1 MNANEVMGKLKAL
14 GTAQNVKIYKRH
26 GAGGNVFGVSFADLG
41 KLQKQIKT
49 NQDLAEK
56 LWESG
61 NYDARNLA
69 TLIAD
74 PKAISEPVADRW
86 VKEIDNYGHC
96 DLVARVVGQTPF
108 AKKKAEEWIQS
119 EDEWVGRTG
128 WDLVGGVSMRN
139 QTLPDEYFE
148 KHLNTIEKT
157 VHSSKNFSKHA
168 MMMALIA
175 IGIRNSKLEKLAIDA
190 NKRIGKV
197 EVDHGETNCI
207 TPDVVAYIK
216 KIKARKKGRSS

>member
-1 MNANEVMGKLKAL
+1 MNPTEVLSKLKAL

-26 GAGGNVFGVSFADLG
+26 GAADNVFGVSFAALG

-49 NQDLAEK
+49 NQKLAEE
-56 LWESG
+56 LWATG
-61 NYDARNLA
+61 NHDARNLA

-74 PKAISEPVADRW
+74 PKAISEPSADRW

-96 DLVARVVGQTPF
+96 DLVARVVGQAPF

-119 EDEWVGRTG
+119 DDEWIGRTG
-128 WDLVGGVSMRN
+128 WDLIGGMSMRN
-139 QTLPDEYFE
+139 ETLPDEYFE

-157 VHSSKNFSKHA
+157 VHGSKNFTKHS

-175 IGIRNSKLEKLAIDA
+175 IGARNSKLEKLAIDA

-197 EVDHGETNCI
+197 EVDHGETSCK

-216 KIKARKKGRSS
+216 KMKARKKGKK